1 MSLSR
6 FQLETPAV
14 GQKRTSEGVPATTK
28 QLKDVIEFKGVG
40 IFNVT
45 AKIANLQYRIYNA
58 CPLKNRGM
66 FCRRKLDEEMRCDF
80 CAHKAKN
87 PLKNLYVRVELRDCA
102 DPESTQTATLFS
114 NTAENFLQLKANE
127 IDQMGQNEPEKLA
140 SVFESK
146 LGQQVVVKLNIKESK
161 SDFEGSDFDW
171 IVSRVFTEDKANEVE
186 EEEKKKLAEEG
197 ELTDDKAADGEIQ
210 IIGEMLPGSSEFG
223 ISFFEQKHPSEDD
236 DDDAEE
242 EAGVSSSQMSQD
254 QSRLQLGEGPSSR
267 EAESE
272 AAAHRQS
279 QNAPLFEQTAYHVH
293 KLERFSLSRH
303 VTEFVLNASAEEPEE
318 TLRST
323 FEMLI
328 RQAVDNTQKQSGR
341 PVAKIGMS
349 LHGRGLYEPIV
360 LPLRPLEQNT
370 CDVLMAELDKLGQ
383 SDGDDA
389 GDDEEGSGMDK
400 RTLLLSEAVQV
411 TVTCFAPPAGARPRH
426 FPHQFW
432 GYNEKHR
439 IQICNWD
446 DNYCLFYALI
456 GSRAY
461 HDPVLFK
468 EWTQARQPPQQNMAQ
483 LTLLQDF
490 CEGQEA
496 FRLLLTNRAL
506 MRSSAERLLN
516 AAGIREAMNAY
527 GIDQLQPIQDYWD
540 QRFPGLYRIVL
551 FEDRPEVLPKPIW
564 KGPTGRRFDV
574 TLFLSNGHY
583 DGIKKINCFF
593 KLSRHYCVDC
603 ECTYDKA
610 LKHTLECIRRCPQCA
625 KIGPEHPCAKE
636 PGIKIRCASCN
647 RFFFSQ
653 RCYDSHRGPTCSLL
667 KRCTLCRRVYQRDPK
682 RAHACYTK
690 YCTRCK
696 VYHGEKTGCFIQ
708 KLTIPAEKQR
718 YRIVSWDSETRL
730 EPMDCGQQIH
740 KVNFLSARVSCT
752 ECADFRPSTHC
763 EICMN
768 TDGVVERT
776 KHWSEADGDE
786 PVADFVEWILRAW
799 SDQFKTYIWAHNAS
813 RFDGHFILRYLGET
827 RRRPD
832 VVMNGLKIFE
842 FRLQHS
848 RGNSLLTWR
857 DSCLLFPIRLDGLK
871 NTFSL
876 DCADKPFFP
885 YGYNR
890 RENYNIRLEN
900 LPDREHYFP
909 GSMKQAKL
917 EKFEQCFWHG
927 CERCYDPNDKLVDG
941 RTCRELNESTQDRL
955 TQLREPD
962 ELGHCMEVEEIWE
975 CEINS
980 MLSDRRNAEMRDFF
994 DDLGNE
1000 RGPIDPRAAYCGGRT
1015 GPLKL
1020 FSEPAEGEKICVYD
1034 IVSLYPWVNYDAE
1047 YPVGIPKIIYP
1058 SVEQI
1063 VIDWLVVVVVV
1074 VVVVFVQCTSVCRRS
1089 SADLLYRGLY
1099 RVRVIPPRGL
1109 RIPILPVKLDERL
1122 LFCCCHRCAG
1132 KFRALGT
1139 RRHHKCTHSDEQRAY
1154 TGTYTHIELGRAL
1167 DSGYRVDRFWRAWH
1181 YEEWSDQ
1188 IFKDY
1193 VRLMIKLKEISAI
1206 IPLTDDVIRVS
1217 YKQKKNFI
1225 DEHATSNIVLSL
1237 WTTSCAR
1244 LKLLDYMTQVDSA
1257 DGAELLYTDT
1267 DSVIVKH
1274 RFDHVPIQT
1283 GEFMGQ
1289 MSQEYVGFAISSFV
1303 CGGAKQYALKMV
1315 DERTGECK
1323 YVQKIRGITF
1333 DVQNS
1338 QALQFEHFKQKV
1350 LNYGR
1355 HGERPAVFSY
1365 DKIQPTKSSRIVTRE
1380 QLKRYLPVCQKG
1392 IITENLRVLPFGFE

>member
-6 FQLETPAV
+6 FQLETSAV

-45 AKIANLQYRIYNA
+45 AKIANVQYRIYN
-58 CPLKNRGM
+58 
-66 FCRRKLDEEMRCDF
+66 
-80 CAHKAKN
+80 
-87 PLKNLYVRVELRDCA
+87 
-102 DPESTQTATLFS
+102 
-114 NTAENFLQLKANE
+114 LKANE
-127 IDQMGQNEPEKLA
+127 IVEMGQKEPEKLA

-146 LGQQVVVKLNIKESK
+146 LDQKVVVKLNIKESK
-161 SDFEGSDFDW
+161 GDFEGSDFDW
-171 IVSRVFTEDKANEVE
+171 IVSRVFTEDKAKVEE
-186 EEEKKKLAEEG
+186 EEEKKKLTEEG
-197 ELTDDKAADGEIQ
+197 ELVDYKANHGEIQ
-210 IIGEMLPGSSEFG
+210 VVGEMLAGSSG
-223 ISFFEQKHPSEDD
+223 FFEQKHPSEDD
-236 DDDAEE
+236 DDDDAEA
-242 EAGVSSSQMSQD
+242 AGVSSPQTYQD
-254 QSRLQLGEGPSSR
+254 QRRLQLGEGTSSR
-267 EAESE
+267 ETESE
-272 AAAHRQS
+272 AAHRQS
-279 QNAPLFEQTAYHVH
+279 QNAPLFQQTAYHVH

-303 VTEFVLNASAEEPEE
+303 ITEFVLNASVEEPEE
-318 TLRST
+318 TLRSA

-341 PVAKIGMS
+341 PVAKIGIS

-389 GDDEEGSGMDK
+389 GDDEEGAGMDK
-400 RTLLLSEAVQV
+400 RSLLLSEAVQV

-496 FRLLLTNRAL
+496 FRLLLINRAL

-516 AAGIREAMNAY
+516 AAGIREALNAY
-527 GIDQLQPIQDYWD
+527 GIDQLQPVQDYWD

-574 TLFLSNGHY
+574 ALFLSNGHY
-583 DGIKKINCFF
+583 DEIKKINCFF

-625 KIGPEHPCAKE
+625 KIGPEHPCVKE
-636 PGIKIRCASCN
+636 PGIKILCTSCN

-682 RAHACYTK
+682 RTHVCYTK

-696 VYHGEKTGCFIQ
+696 VYHGENTGCFIQ

-718 YRIVSWDSETRL
+718 YRIVRWDSETR
-730 EPMDCGQQIH
+730 
-740 KVNFLSARVSCT
+740 
-752 ECADFRPSTHC
+752 
-763 EICMN
+763 
-768 TDGVVERT
+768 
-776 KHWSEADGDE
+776 
-786 PVADFVEWILRAW
+786 
-799 SDQFKTYIWAHNAS
+799 
-813 RFDGHFILRYLGET
+813 
-827 RRRPD
+827 
-832 VVMNGLKIFE
+832 
-842 FRLQHS
+842 
-848 RGNSLLTWR
+848 
-857 DSCLLFPIRLDGLK
+857 
-871 NTFSL
+871 
-876 DCADKPFFP
+876 
-885 YGYNR
+885 
-890 RENYNIRLEN
+890 ENYTIRLEN

-917 EKFEQCFWHG
+917 DKFEQWYLENWQTPFFLPDQLRSYCLNDTEILMKSVLQFRQILMHEITNGYDVLPISCTIASVCMNIFRAMFMKKDQLAIVPEAGYERNDRASILVNENVFNLRTPLMCIKAIKYLDWRAKTEGVFIQHAGNGREKVMKNFKLDGWIEERNKCIEVLGCFWHG

-962 ELGHCMEVEEIWE
+962 ELGHCIEVEEIWE

-980 MLSDRRNAEMRDFF
+980 MLTDHRNAEMRDFF

-1063 VIDWLVVVVVV
+1063 VIDW
-1074 VVVVFVQCTSVCRRS
+1074 RS
-1089 SADLLYRGLY
+1089 SADLVYRGLY

-1109 RIPILPVKLDERL
+1109 SIPILPVKLDERL
-1122 LFCCCHRCAG
+1122 LFSCCHRCAG

-1193 VRLMIKLKEISAI
+1193 VRLMIKLKVESSGFPDGVHTEVHKQMFADEYLRRYNEISAI

-1244 LKLLDYMTQVDSA
+1244 LKLLDYMNQVDRSES
-1257 DGAELLYTDT
+1257 AELLYTDT

-1392 IITENLRVLPFGFE
+1392 IITENLSVLPFGFE